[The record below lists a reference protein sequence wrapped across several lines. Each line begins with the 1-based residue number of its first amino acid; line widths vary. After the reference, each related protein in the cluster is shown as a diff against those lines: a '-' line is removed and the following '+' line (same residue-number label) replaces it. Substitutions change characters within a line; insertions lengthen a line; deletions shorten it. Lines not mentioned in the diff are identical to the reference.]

1 MKSKLALSSRRD
13 GLNAI
18 CCVDSVLQGSARIR
32 MHFLSI
38 EMFWVFLPFFF
49 PLDSRVASDKSP
61 TFHLSI
67 FLTWVLLESNSTNTI
82 VLKGELQL
90 HQGKELIHTHN
101 FFRDLS
107 RCPISPADLHRVSG
121 EQGVLCQEGVLVCK
135 HETQHTWY
143 CGFNLFAF
151 IMLIRDQGEQSVGPG
166 IQMGVQRRATLMER

>member
-1 MKSKLALSSRRD
+1 MGFGNPLFTVYTHFHLCTSQMFMHTKQRSFYCMKSKLALSSRRD

-67 FLTWVLLESNSTNTI
+67 FLTWVLLESNSSNTI

-107 RCPISPADLHRVSG
+107 RCPISLADLHRVSG
-121 EQGVLCQEGVLVCK
+121 E
-135 HETQHTWY
+135 
-143 CGFNLFAF
+143 
-151 IMLIRDQGEQSVGPG
+151 
-166 IQMGVQRRATLMER
+166 